1 MRIVNAGTSWVT
13 PEFII
18 DESYKLIEAPRV
30 LATAV
35 KSKLWKVARKILP
48 VR

>member
-18 DESYKLIEAPRV
+18 DESYKLIEAAAY
-30 LATAV
+30 L
-35 KSKLWKVARKILP
+35 LP
-48 VR
+48 Q